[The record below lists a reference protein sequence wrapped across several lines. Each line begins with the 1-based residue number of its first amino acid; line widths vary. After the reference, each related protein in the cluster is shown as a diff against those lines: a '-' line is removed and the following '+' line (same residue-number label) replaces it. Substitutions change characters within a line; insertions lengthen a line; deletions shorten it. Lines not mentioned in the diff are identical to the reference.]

1 VVITTARTGIP
12 VETQNFASLR
22 KIARTATGARK
33 RRPECSQGKTN
44 GVSSLITFAGFRNLH
59 LKIMRMFHK
68 QGKIHAEIFTLY
80 DIE

>member
-1 VVITTARTGIP
+1 M
-12 VETQNFASLR
+12 
-22 KIARTATGARK
+22 GARR
-33 RRPECSQGKTN
+33 RRPEYSRSKTN
-44 GVSSLITFAGFRNLH
+44 GVSRLITFAGFRNLH

>member
-1 VVITTARTGIP
+1 M
-12 VETQNFASLR
+12 
-22 KIARTATGARK
+22 GAR
-33 RRPECSQGKTN
+33 RRHPECSQGKTN